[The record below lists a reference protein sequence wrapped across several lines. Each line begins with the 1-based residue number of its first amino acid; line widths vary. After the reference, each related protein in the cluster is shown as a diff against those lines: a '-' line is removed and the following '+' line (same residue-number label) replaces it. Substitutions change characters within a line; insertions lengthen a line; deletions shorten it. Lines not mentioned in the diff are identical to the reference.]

1 MLLPNLL
8 TDMQHKEFTGE
19 VGHFLLVL
27 FFILSKEIT
36 KFYMK
41 QKFKYFDVLSW
52 PPKLKKDFLYI
63 TDIHSFKNSDNIFW
77 HRNPNKFLQLNYQP
91 GYWIFFDQDTFM

>member
-8 TDMQHKEFTGE
+8 TDMQHKEFNGE

-36 KFYMK
+36 NILVKFYMK
-41 QKFKYFDVLSW
+41 QKFKYSDVLS
-52 PPKLKKDFLYI
+52 
-63 TDIHSFKNSDNIFW
+63 
-77 HRNPNKFLQLNYQP
+77 
-91 GYWIFFDQDTFM
+91 